1 MKPVTVLQIDSF
13 ADKPFTGNPAAVC
26 LMDEPAPDEWLQN
39 VAMEMNLSETA
50 FVWKDLTSE
59 NGFKIRWMTPLVEV
73 DLCGHATLAACH
85 ALWQTGM
92 LSESKEAVFQSRSG
106 ELRGRKAHETIWL
119 DFPAAPQ
126 TPTDAPEGMIEALG
140 VDPIHVGRNDWDFLV
155 VVESESEVLNA
166 KPDFTKLAMVDS
178 RGVILTAKSDPN
190 LRSTSE
196 YDFVSRG
203 FFPATGIDEDPVTG
217 SAHCCLAPYWSTQF
231 AAEQGDRR
239 TNLVG
244 FQASKRGGLVQARL
258 VGDRVHLGGS
268 AITVMQGNLFSS

>member
-1 MKPVTVLQIDSF
+1 
-13 ADKPFTGNPAAVC
+13 
-26 LMDEPAPDEWLQN
+26 
-39 VAMEMNLSETA
+39 
-50 FVWKDLTSE
+50 
-59 NGFKIRWMTPLVEV
+59 
-73 DLCGHATLAACH
+73 
-85 ALWQTGM
+85 
-92 LSESKEAVFQSRSG
+92 
-106 ELRGRKAHETIWL
+106 
-119 DFPAAPQ
+119 
-126 TPTDAPEGMIEALG
+126 MIEALG